1 MPRKRE
7 SVGKALRRALGEEVV
22 LLRIEPRRSGVSQ
35 LMNQRRLRIFQA
47 VFNEPGMHLREMQRK
62 LGIPLQSLR
71 WHVSVLLGV
80 GILEGISLGRKT
92 ALFSPLSARRDDV
105 VAMTLV
111 RDERFGPII
120 RIIKRDGEVSVR
132 EIVKETDSYQQLVS
146 ARLKSLKSLGFVAS
160 QGKGVRVRY
169 KMVTD
174 APAMTSGTDRDPK
187 ETKER
192 LIALLGDHGLAPK
205 VTQQSSRGFTIVA
218 ETPSEDIELQFK
230 T

>member
-47 VFNEPGMHLREMQRK
+47 VFNEPGMHLRELQRK

-71 WHVSVLLGV
+71 WHVSVLLVV
-80 GILEGISLGRKT
+80 GILEGILLGRKT

-111 RDERFGPII
+111 RDERFGPLI

-174 APAMTSGTDRDPK
+174 APAMTSGTERDPK

-192 LIALLGDHGLAPK
+192 LIALLSNHGLAPK
-205 VTQQSSRGFTIVA
+205 VTQQSSRSITIVA
-218 ETPSEDIELQFK
+218 ETPSDDIELQFK
-230 T
+230 M